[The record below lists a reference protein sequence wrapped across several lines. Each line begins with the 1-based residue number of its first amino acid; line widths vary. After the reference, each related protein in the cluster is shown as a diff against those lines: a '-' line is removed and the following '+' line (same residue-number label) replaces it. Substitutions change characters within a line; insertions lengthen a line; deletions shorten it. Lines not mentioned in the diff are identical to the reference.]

1 MSRSMDTK
9 LEVADGAV
17 KITAGMNVTNLEAPF
32 ETSTSVPV
40 ADSFNPDI
48 SAMVEKVGIVFGI
61 VIPFSSG
68 VSNDRKIKTVLHL
81 FCHKKALYKH

>member
-1 MSRSMDTK
+1 MDTK
-9 LEVADGAV
+9 LEMADGAV

-40 ADSFNPDI
+40 ADGFNPDI
-48 SAMVEKVGIVFGI
+48 SALVEKVGIVFGI

-68 VSNDRKIKTVLHL
+68 ASNDRKIYIYLCTLTNMSPKISSVHT
-81 FCHKKALYKH
+81 